1 MNQIHLLLNEIYSR
15 FCYKMVDMALEHQS
29 ACKYIEMSALF
40 IINEGFQIWVIVHLS
55 AAPNNNAHRASLG
68 LYCVGVG
75 AGTVNQ

>member
-55 AAPNNNAHRASLG
+55 AAVRRPTTPHTEPVWVFTAWG
-68 LYCVGVG
+68 
-75 AGTVNQ
+75 